1 MKKGFKLR
9 WVGWLIIASGIF
21 LSLMVKPQSV
31 SASAETPQKTF
42 MVYYRAWRDQAM
54 HGVNTTILDP
64 NPQSMLDLPYGID
77 IINVFS
83 YVPAGQEAKAQPFFD
98 KLKTVYA
105 PEMHR
110 RGAKL
115 VRALDY
121 GRMVDGLIQQYGK
134 HPTASEIDDYV
145 QTLIYELSGQWGL
158 DGIDIDMEQYPDAEK
173 VALSDRIIQT
183 MGQYLGPKAGNGTL
197 LIYDTNGSYL
207 VPFKNVMGYFSNLGY
222 QQYGSGPN
230 RTEKMRQTYT
240 AASFPQDRLLAGLT
254 FPEEGDQN
262 RWYDTDPNHF
272 LRSNMHTVAT
282 FSREN
287 LGGMFVYAVDRDGR
301 TYEEPD
307 FSHIRKTTY
316 RWTKT
321 AILETKG
328 YSLNEIKAAAYR
340 HLKKIAPQI
349 SPIQYQLLHRQIN
362 QTTNA
367 FEVNSV
373 FMKDDFNGAVDPT
386 FDAVKEMQ
394 MDM

>member
-1 MKKGFKLR
+1 MKKGFVVR
-9 WVGWLIIASGIF
+9 RITWLMIAAALFFSIMMP
-21 LSLMVKPQSV
+21 SQSV
-31 SASAETPQKTF
+31 NASAKTPQKTF

-54 HGVNTTILDP
+54 HGVNTSILDP

-121 GRMVDGLIQQYGK
+121 DHMVDGLIQQYGQ
-134 HPTASEIDDYV
+134 HPTASEVDDYV
-145 QTLIYELSGQWGL
+145 RALIYELSGQWGL
-158 DGIDIDMEQYPDAEK
+158 DGIDIDMEKQPSAER
-173 VALSDRIIQT
+173 VALSDSIIRT
-183 MGQYLGPKAGNGTL
+183 MGQYLGPKAANGTL

-207 VPFKNVMGYFSNLGY
+207 APFKNVMAYFSKLGY

-240 AASFPQDRLLAGLT
+240 ATGFSQDQILAGLS
-254 FPEEGDQN
+254 FSEEGDQN
-262 RWYDTDPNHF
+262 RWYDTNPHHF
-272 LRSNMHTVAT
+272 LDSNMHTVAE
-282 FSREN
+282 FARQN

-301 TYEEPD
+301 TYAEPD
-307 FSHIRKTTY
+307 FSHISKTTY

-328 YSLNEIKAAAYR
+328 YPLSDIKAAAYR
-340 HLKKIAPQI
+340 YLKKIAPRLTPTQHQTLHQQI
-349 SPIQYQLLHRQIN
+349 GQA
-362 QTTNA
+362 TNA

-373 FMKDDFNGAVDPT
+373 FMKDDFNDAVDPN
-386 FDAVKEMQ
+386 FDAVREIQ
-394 MDM
+394 MGI